1 MIEEVYKV
9 ENLIYIKIKM
19 SNSFSTYT
27 CIRFYD
33 LIKCSKNIQKIKLNI
48 GYSVHIIQG
57 VLYG

>member
-1 MIEEVYKV
+1 MVFRHIP
-9 ENLIYIKIKM
+9 
-19 SNSFSTYT
+19 